1 MVVLHWNTLLF
12 YRVFPEQ
19 YCSISSE
26 NAIMLFN
33 SKGRQVLVSE
43 KLNSHNA
50 VNVFIPLREKLI
62 PARPYQ
68 GKMFKIETR
77 ATFKA

>member
-1 MVVLHWNTLLF
+1 
-12 YRVFPEQ
+12 
-19 YCSISSE
+19 
-26 NAIMLFN
+26 MLFN